1 MQKRRRG
8 ASDWEITP
16 IGVGAAE
23 FRLGADEIAEI
34 ERFRA
39 ANAIP
44 VTA

>member
-1 MQKRRRG
+1 MRSAKQV
-8 ASDWEITP
+8 D
-16 IGVGAAE
+16 GVIGAAE

-34 ERFRA
+34 ERSRA